1 MLGTVNKINDIGKYM
16 KNTLRIIINAYFRVE
31 KTRCSGRA
39 VGSKLPRM
47 AMIDGV
53 QHPRISV
60 LKPINGLN
68 FRSNFEGH
76 SLSTN
81 SLYSAKESA
90 ADKVIGAVGFVCLL
104 TLLAM
109 ALGV

>member
-1 MLGTVNKINDIGKYM
+1 MVNKINDIGKYM
-16 KNTLRIIINAYFRVE
+16 KNTLRIIINAYFRVGNA
-31 KTRCSGRA
+31 RCSSRV

-53 QHPRISV
+53 CDTRISV
-60 LKPINGLN
+60 LKPSNGLV

-104 TLLAM
+104 TLLAI

>member
-1 MLGTVNKINDIGKYM
+1 M
-16 KNTLRIIINAYFRVE
+16 KNTLRIIINAYFRGRN
-31 KTRCSGRA
+31 TRCSSKA
-39 VGSKLPRM
+39 VGGKLPLG
-47 AMIDGV
+47 AMV
-53 QHPRISV
+53 WHRSTPRI
-60 LKPINGLN
+60 LGIEPINGLN
-68 FRSNFEGH
+68 FRSNFEGY

>member
-1 MLGTVNKINDIGKYM
+1 M
-16 KNTLRIIINAYFRVE
+16 KNTLRIIINAYFRVG

-60 LKPINGLN
+60 LKPITGLN

-81 SLYSAKESA
+81 SLYYAQEST
-90 ADKVIGAVGFVCLL
+90 ADRVIGAVAVVCS
-104 TLLAM
+104 LAIVFM

>member
-1 MLGTVNKINDIGKYM
+1 M
-16 KNTLRIIINAYFRVE
+16 KNTLRIIINAYFRGRN
-31 KTRCSGRA
+31 TRCSSRVG
-39 VGSKLPRM
+39 GSKLPVM
-47 AMIDGV
+47 AMLPTA
-53 QHPRISV
+53 HSPRI
-60 LKPINGLN
+60 LGIEPRNGLN
-68 FRSNFEGH
+68 FRSNFNGH

>member
-1 MLGTVNKINDIGKYM
+1 M
-16 KNTLRIIINAYFRVE
+16 KHTLRIIINAYFRVG

-47 AMIDGV
+47 AMIDGGST
-53 QHPRISV
+53 PRI
-60 LKPINGLN
+60 LGIEPRNGLN

-104 TLLAM
+104 TILAI